1 MSKRTRLSVVK
12 GLITRAT
19 KRLDELQEKFTAY
32 VNEADLL
39 VKETDKKVRTS
50 RSEKENME
58 NISPNRLV
66 YLLLLKQA
74 MLHHH
79 EQSDIIVDKFCSE
92 YDVHTVKEIKDD
104 ISSIIA
110 FMEAKMKIKGLNKK
124 KRHISD
130 AIQTLIK
137 KVADLECE
145 QNDLEEIGE
154 DLIKD
159 LKEDGS

>member
-1 MSKRTRLSVVK
+1 
-12 GLITRAT
+12 
-19 KRLDELQEKFTAY
+19 
-32 VNEADLL
+32 
-39 VKETDKKVRTS
+39 
-50 RSEKENME
+50 
-58 NISPNRLV
+58 
-66 YLLLLKQA
+66 
-74 MLHHH
+74 
-79 EQSDIIVDKFCSE
+79 
-92 YDVHTVKEIKDD
+92 
-104 ISSIIA
+104 
-110 FMEAKMKIKGLNKK
+110 MKIKGLNKK